1 MVPSSART
9 ILDLGCSDGSLGA
22 ALKALVVD
30 RKVWGIELS
39 ADLAARACNKLDQ
52 IKCGDLSAHETLNHL
67 NGQSFDCIIAA
78 DVLEHLTAPEK
89 LLKGLT
95 RFLQPNGYLIVSLP
109 NIRHHSALWSI
120 YGKGT
125 FPRRDRGIFD
135 CTHLRWFTLR
145 DARELMHQSGFMVE
159 AESYSL
165 RVGDKG
171 GGIINKIADRLLSP
185 IDRLAPIREFMT
197 YQFVIR
203 ARLVKAET

>member
-1 MVPSSART
+1 MVPSSALT
-9 ILDLGCSDGSLGA
+9 ILDLGCSDGRLGA
-22 ALKALVVD
+22 ALKALVID

-39 ADLAARACNKLDQ
+39 EDLAARARKKLDQ
-52 IKCGDLSAHETLNHL
+52 VMRGDLSAHETLNHL
-67 NGQSFDCIIAA
+67 YGQSFDCIIAA

-89 LLKGLT
+89 LLKDLT
-95 RFLQPNGYLIVSLP
+95 RFLKPNGSLIVSLP
-109 NIRHHSALWSI
+109 NIRHHSAFWTI

-125 FPRRDRGIFD
+125 FPKRDRGIFD
-135 CTHLRWFTLR
+135 STHLRWFTLR
-145 DARELMHQSGFMVE
+145 DARELMHQSGFIVE

-185 IDRLAPIREFMT
+185 ISGLAPIREFMT

-203 ARLVKAET
+203 ARLVRAEA